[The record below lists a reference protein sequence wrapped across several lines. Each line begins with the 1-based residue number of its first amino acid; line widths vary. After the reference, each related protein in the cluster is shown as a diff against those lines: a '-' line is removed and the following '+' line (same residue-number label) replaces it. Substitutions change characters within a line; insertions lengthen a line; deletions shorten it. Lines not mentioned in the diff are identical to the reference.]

1 MIRKQNSEKIF
12 LQPIDQ
18 QYDNTLSKQ
27 ETEEHKKF
35 FDEYEQNTMDYLNM
49 STDSETQL
57 SRQTSFEDFDEV
69 KLTTSLIDNWQD
81 SVEKFKYN
89 HLQLL
94 KGVIMQKAV
103 FLRGTLNNMLIMNM
117 QSSKNMSGVNN
128 SGDEKIEEEEV

>member
-18 QYDNTLSKQ
+18 QYDNTPSKH

-69 KLTTSLIDNWQD
+69 KLTTSLIDNWKD
-81 SVEKFKYN
+81 SIEKFKYN
-89 HLQLL
+89 NLQFL

-103 FLRGTLNNMLIMNM
+103 FLRGTLNNMLVMNM
-117 QSSKNMSGVNN
+117 QAAKNGSGQN
-128 SGDEKIEEEEV
+128 STGEEKVEEEGS